1 VFTADPLLIVYAEV
15 TDLDAYPRLWAMPV
29 HVKWAELMAPLLET
43 GPDGLPDV
51 KIMSNIWELDL
62 SGPEP
67 RVV

>member
-15 TDLDAYPRLWAMPV
+15 SDPEAYPRLWAMPV

-51 KIMSNIWELDL
+51 KIMNTIWELDL
-62 SGPEP
+62 TGPEP